1 MLGNAASAGI
11 LAYPVYAWRGT
22 EGMLEM
28 LAAAGATTFAF
39 VLTAL
44 ALSGLFLRQ
53 QIPSTALMLGRML
66 LHMLLMMVFFFVLP
80 PVTGLAAVPVVMWMV
95 GFYFVNLAI
104 EVGLLV
110 KSESAR
116 AGEARQA

>member
-1 MLGNAASAGI
+1 
-11 LAYPVYAWRGT
+11 
-22 EGMLEM
+22 MLEM

-116 AGEARQA
+116 TGEARQA